1 LVVVVEDVIMVQSWQ
16 HHLVEVV
23 AVVVAKVGS
32 TADPEHL
39 VQEVKVILVDMVLP
53 MLVAV
58 VVEQVRQVMLL
69 LQGAVQAVMEVQ
81 VHHRL

>member
-1 LVVVVEDVIMVQSWQ
+1 
-16 HHLVEVV
+16 VEVV

-32 TADPEHL
+32 TADPGHL